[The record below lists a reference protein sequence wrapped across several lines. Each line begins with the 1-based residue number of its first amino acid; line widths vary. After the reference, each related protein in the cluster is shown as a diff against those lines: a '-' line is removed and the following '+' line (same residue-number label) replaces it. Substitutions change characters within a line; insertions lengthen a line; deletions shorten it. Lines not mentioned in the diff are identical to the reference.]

1 MAYMQCAHAL
11 TPKLYS
17 RFSYFSWK
25 FKTLWIIFFYLLV
38 YLSQHLSLREHLYPI
53 CLTQQCYLYG
63 KQSVSPCVAWK
74 HMWDEIGDG
83 YKEMGDNTAHGALK
97 QKRSKGICQEIK
109 AQTSWRQESIQMH
122 KHTQCF
128 LAELE
133 VEEKKK
139 KNPAQIIFHLAVFN
153 WSCFQ
158 CKNCFSHSTLFCLKV
173 GRPSLR
179 LTHLR
184 KACDVNSEKGM
195 HICMSFRSWAKRK
208 CIRASSF

>member
-1 MAYMQCAHAL
+1 MKTGTWNMAYMQCAHAL
-11 TPKLYS
+11 TPQLYS
-17 RFSYFSWK
+17 RLSYFSWK

-109 AQTSWRQESIQMH
+109 AQTSWRRESIQMH

-128 LAELE
+128 LADLE
-133 VEEKKK
+133 VEKKEKKK
-139 KNPAQIIFHLAVFN
+139 KPSSNQIPL
-153 WSCFQ
+153 SCFQ
-158 CKNCFSHSTLFCLKV
+158 LVVL
-173 GRPSLR
+173 L
-179 LTHLR
+179 
-184 KACDVNSEKGM
+184 M
-195 HICMSFRSWAKRK
+195 
-208 CIRASSF
+208 